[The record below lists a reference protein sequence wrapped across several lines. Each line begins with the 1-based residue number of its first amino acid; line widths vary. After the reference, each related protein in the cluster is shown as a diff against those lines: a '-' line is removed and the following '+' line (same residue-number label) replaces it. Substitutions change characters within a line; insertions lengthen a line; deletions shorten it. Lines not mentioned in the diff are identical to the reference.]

1 MFRNEGASLVM
12 SPRYTLYSLHKSKNC
27 HFFLVTKHTVVGLW
41 GPTHSGSYTVD
52 KQWLK
57 PPYPAPR

>member
-1 MFRNEGASLVM
+1 MKAQCLVQYNV
-12 SPRYTLYSLHKSKNC
+12 PALQYSLHKSKNC